1 MMAQYQR
8 ILYLQRPV
16 SNRHPMAVERRA
28 KQFAPFAA
36 LKGFEE
42 TIREKEYIYEKKRV
56 LPEEKNNELDM
67 KLKILK
73 PVMEIQ
79 AEYFEENEKRPGYGQ
94 YHTVR
99 GRVDF
104 YDPAV
109 YLRIGNVEI
118 NIHNLYDLSG
128 DNFEVLELPC

>member
-1 MMAQYQR
+1 MRSQYQR
-8 ILYLQRPV
+8 ILYFQRPV
-16 SNRHPMAVERRA
+16 SKRHPMAVERRA

-42 TIREKEYIYEKKRV
+42 TIREKEFIYEKKRV
-56 LPEEKNNELDM
+56 LTEEKNNELDM

-73 PVMEIQ
+73 PGMEIQ

-104 YDPAV
+104 YDPKGR
-109 YLRIGNVEI
+109 LRIGNVEI
-118 NIHNLYDLSG
+118 NIHNLYDMSG

>member
-36 LKGFEE
+36 LKGLEE

-56 LPEEKNNELDM
+56 LPEEKNNDLDM

-73 PVMEIQ
+73 PGMEIQ

-94 YHTVR
+94 YHTVK

-104 YDPAV
+104 YDPVV
-109 YLRIGNVEI
+109 YLCIGNVEI
-118 NIHNLYDLSG
+118 KIHNLYDLSG

>member
-1 MMAQYQR
+1 MRSQYQR
-8 ILYLQRPV
+8 ILYFQRPV
-16 SNRHPMAVERRA
+16 SKWHPMAVERRA

-42 TIREKEYIYEKKRV
+42 TIREKGFIYEKKRV
-56 LPEEKNNELDM
+56 LTEEKNNELDM

-73 PVMEIQ
+73 PGMEIQ
-79 AEYFEENEKRPGYGQ
+79 AEYFEEDEKRTGYGQ
-94 YHTVR
+94 YHIVR

-104 YDPAV
+104 YDPKGC
-109 YLRIGNVEI
+109 LRIGNVEI
-118 NIHNLYDLSG
+118 NIHNLSELSG

>member
-8 ILYLQRPV
+8 IMYLQRPV
-16 SNRHPMAVERRA
+16 SKRHPMAVERRA

-56 LPEEKNNELDM
+56 LPEEKNNDLDM

-73 PVMEIQ
+73 PGMEIQ
-79 AEYFEENEKRPGYGQ
+79 AEYFEENEKRPGYGNGR
-94 YHTVR
+94 R
-99 GRVDF
+99 GKALEKR
-104 YDPAV
+104 A
-109 YLRIGNVEI
+109 GN
-118 NIHNLYDLSG
+118 DS
-128 DNFEVLELPC
+128 

>member
-56 LPEEKNNELDM
+56 LPEEKNNDLDM

-73 PVMEIQ
+73 PGMEIQ

-99 GRVDF
+99 GSRHVAN
-104 YDPAV
+104 Y
-109 YLRIGNVEI
+109 VEKK
-118 NIHNLYDLSG
+118 
-128 DNFEVLELPC
+128 

>member
-1 MMAQYQR
+1 MMVQYQR

-56 LPEEKNNELDM
+56 LPEEKNNDLDM

-73 PVMEIQ
+73 PGMEIQ

-94 YHTVR
+94 YHTDR

>member
-8 ILYLQRPV
+8 IMYLQRPV
-16 SNRHPMAVERRA
+16 SKRYPMAVERRA

-42 TIREKEYIYEKKRV
+42 TIREKEFIYEMKRV
-56 LPEEKNNELDM
+56 LPEEKKNDLDM

-73 PVMEIQ
+73 PGMEIQ
-79 AEYFEENEKRPGYGQ
+79 AEYFEENVKRPGYGK
-94 YHTVR
+94 YHTVK
-99 GRVDF
+99 GKVDF
-104 YDPAV
+104 YDPSV

-118 NIHNLYDLSG
+118 NIHNLFDLSG

>member
-56 LPEEKNNELDM
+56 LPEEKNNDLHM

-73 PVMEIQ
+73 PRMEIQ

>member
-8 ILYLQRPV
+8 IMYLQRPV
-16 SNRHPMAVERRA
+16 SKRHPMAVERRA

-42 TIREKEYIYEKKRV
+42 TIREKEFIYEKKRV

-73 PVMEIQ
+73 PGMEIR
-79 AEYFEENEKRPGYGQ
+79 AEYFEENEKKPGYGQ
-94 YHTVR
+94 YLSAR
-99 GRVDF
+99 GKVDF

-109 YLRIGNVEI
+109 CIRIGKVEI
-118 NIHNLYDLSG
+118 NIHNLFDLSG

>member
-56 LPEEKNNELDM
+56 LPEEKNNDLDM

-73 PVMEIQ
+73 PGMEIQ
-79 AEYFEENEKRPGYGQ
+79 AEYFEENEKRPEYGQ

>member
-56 LPEEKNNELDM
+56 LPEEKNNALDM

-73 PVMEIQ
+73 PGMEIQ

>member
-8 ILYLQRPV
+8 ILYLQRPI
-16 SNRHPMAVERRA
+16 SKRHPMAVERRA

-42 TIREKEYIYEKKRV
+42 TIREKEYIYEKKRD
-56 LPEEKNNELDM
+56 LPEEKNNDLDM

-73 PVMEIQ
+73 PGMEIR

-109 YLRIGNVEI
+109 YFSIGNVEI

>member
-1 MMAQYQR
+1 MRSQYQR
-8 ILYLQRPV
+8 ILYFQRPV
-16 SNRHPMAVERRA
+16 SKRHPMAVERRA

-42 TIREKEYIYEKKRV
+42 TIREKEFIYEKKRV
-56 LPEEKNNELDM
+56 LTEEKNNELDM

-73 PVMEIQ
+73 PGMEIQ
-79 AEYFEENEKRPGYGQ
+79 AEYFEEDEKRPGYGQ
-94 YHTVR
+94 YHIVR

-104 YDPAV
+104 YDPKGG
-109 YLRIGNVEI
+109 LRIGNVEI
-118 NIHNLYDLSG
+118 NIHNLSDLSG